1 MVIYLREA
9 WGKTGE
15 ELPDSWK
22 AGRGNI
28 YKSMEEYIPLQK
40 NNIQSGLNQ
49 FWFFYLSL
57 CKHGFNRNVGMNDQ
71 IVLISLDKHECSVE
85 WFLTH
90 PILILGCQAVVL
102 VEVSVLL
109 RYSGWYPVSLSL
121 KLRIHFLVSVTS
133 KSTLLWGWARKS
145 LKWKKNLVQDSF
157 KLKVREARRNH

>member
-1 MVIYLREA
+1 MVGYLREA

-102 VEVSVLL
+102 VSGFCSPEVFRLISRFLVPEIKN
-109 RYSGWYPVSLSL
+109 S
-121 KLRIHFLVSVTS
+121 FLVSVIIST
-133 KSTLLWGWARKS
+133 STLLWGWARKN
-145 LKWKKNLVQDSF
+145 LKWKKSVP
-157 KLKVREARRNH
+157 